1 MPVTD
6 RTMYATS
13 AKISRVTRRT
23 KNRMNP
29 RMVDMVLLLVD
40 MVGLDVAKDLA
51 LSEEVVNIKRNDP
64 EKSDRK
70 GHESDDRKI

>member
-1 MPVTD
+1 M
-6 RTMYATS
+6 A
-13 AKISRVTRRT
+13 

-70 GHESDDRKI
+70 EHESDDLKI

>member
-1 MPVTD
+1 M
-6 RTMYATS
+6 A
-13 AKISRVTRRT
+13 

-51 LSEEVVNIKRNDP
+51 LSEEVVNIKRNYP
-64 EKSDRK
+64 EKSDIK
-70 GHESDDRKI
+70 EHESDDLKI